1 MGDAHG
7 DQVPPKVH
15 DGMLAEMTGSSA
27 AVNAAKPGAG
37 ESPGVNSLPDDGAGP
52 ESPVPRGSHTSM
64 VESFTVDS
72 VIAKV
77 GSQANRP
84 KGSFDNQ
91 SVTSWVNSSAGSF
104 RNAPSED
111 SFRATEM
118 RNRFVSKYQTS
129 KDAALHQSSEFAG
142 CCPGPSQPLAV
153 NSRLLVAESFRC
165 SRFTRPIPAAGHFII
180 GDSPCCI
187 TGRKISSYRT
197 SNENLWRR
205 VFVRW
210 SIFPVVLLM
219 VPPSP
224 LPCAHRIR
232 RAAGPYG
239 NSMPLGTDGNNSCCC
254 LSLPLAGD
262 CRGENRRLAVYR
274 PGPAEGANHQLPDT
288 KLPHAALRPG

>member
-142 CCPGPSQPLAV
+142 CCPGLTP
-153 NSRLLVAESFRC
+153 C
-165 SRFTRPIPAAGHFII
+165 SELPTI
-180 GDSPCCI
+180 GCGI
-187 TGRKISSYRT
+187 VWELT
-197 SNENLWRR
+197 L
-205 VFVRW
+205 
-210 SIFPVVLLM
+210 
-219 VPPSP
+219 
-224 LPCAHRIR
+224 H
-232 RAAGPYG
+232 
-239 NSMPLGTDGNNSCCC
+239 
-254 LSLPLAGD
+254 
-262 CRGENRRLAVYR
+262 
-274 PGPAEGANHQLPDT
+274 
-288 KLPHAALRPG
+288 